1 MGLKDRISE
10 ELSSSICLPAVGQGA
25 LAVECRENDDY
36 ILNLIKEVD
45 HERTK
50 ICCTAERTFMKVME
64 GGCQVPI
71 GVHTELEE
79 NEDGAKTK
87 LKMKAII
94 LSVDGSKSLE
104 DNIETD
110 EYTIDSAINLG
121 KALALQ
127 LKNRGATEI
136 LQEIYEDS
144 RQ

>member
-1 MGLKDRISE
+1 MIIETFGYDAIIL
-10 ELSSSICLPAVGQGA
+10 A

-71 GVHTELEE
+71 GVHTELE
-79 NEDGAKTK
+79 DGAKTK

-94 LSVDGSKSLE
+94 LSVDWLVQ
-104 DNIETD
+104 
-110 EYTIDSAINLG
+110 NL
-121 KALALQ
+121 
-127 LKNRGATEI
+127 
-136 LQEIYEDS
+136 
-144 RQ
+144 